1 MASKAAKDAATHYLQ
16 FDIQWSSIALL
27 FYDYALTFP
36 MEVKYMWGTKP
47 RLSTALY
54 ILCRYALVANVLYL
68 LAIAKKLGS
77 RVRILYCDTWYK
89 IIGALSV
96 FGRGAVIGRDAPS
109 FLTFSARTYAI
120 FGRNRWIL
128 AYLSLL
134 GLACV
139 ALDIMHVPGLRC
151 VGSSSIPIGRKLIYS
166 ATEQAFR
173 VNGAWRTQKGGF
185 LYMIFEQGILY
196 FSVIS
201 LFTTAAVVLNYR
213 APAGF
218 FQRLLNALTLPL
230 SGLLTARFLLH
241 LRKWEYKQKNLGIS
255 SQGSPN
261 SGTATMG
268 SFRAAPG
275 RGQSTVLS
283 TIIEDFGEDPVAIA
297 SSSKGAGLTN
307 MKQRS
312 EVAQTYEDTSSAT
325 GSGPSSSS
333 HDLGSS
339 VKEGK
344 KPVINVGSVV

>member
-1 MASKAAKDAATHYLQ
+1 MSY
-16 FDIQWSSIALL
+16 SS
-27 FYDYALTFP
+27 
-36 MEVKYMWGTKP
+36 
-47 RLSTALY
+47 
-54 ILCRYALVANVLYL
+54 ANEL
-68 LAIAKKLGS
+68 LAIFMVIFEYSSA
-77 RVRILYCDTWYK
+77 ILTT
-89 IIGALSV
+89 IRSV
-96 FGRGAVIGRDAPS
+96 
-109 FLTFSARTYAI
+109 
-120 FGRNRWIL
+120 
-128 AYLSLL
+128 
-134 GLACV
+134 
-139 ALDIMHVPGLRC
+139 
-151 VGSSSIPIGRKLIYS
+151 
-166 ATEQAFR
+166 QAFR

>member
-77 RVRILYCDTWYK
+77 RLRYLVQDNR
-89 IIGALSV
+89 
-96 FGRGAVIGRDAPS
+96 
-109 FLTFSARTYAI
+109 SAERVWSWRSN
-120 FGRNRWIL
+120 RNVLGKNICHLW
-128 AYLSLL
+128 AQQMDPCLSLATR
-134 GLACV
+134 ACLCSFGYY
-139 ALDIMHVPGLRC
+139 ARA
-151 VGSSSIPIGRKLIYS
+151 GSQMRRLFEHSN
-166 ATEQAFR
+166 AFR

-201 LFTTAAVVLNYR
+201 LFTTAAVVLNY
-213 APAGF
+213 AGF